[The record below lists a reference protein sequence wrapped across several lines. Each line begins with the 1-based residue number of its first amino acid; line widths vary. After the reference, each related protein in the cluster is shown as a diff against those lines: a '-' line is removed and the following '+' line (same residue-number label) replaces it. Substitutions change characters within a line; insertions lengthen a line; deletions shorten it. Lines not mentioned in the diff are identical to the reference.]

1 MAENSRDKAR
11 IRDVNTAHISWLGGH
26 QALQTARSPCES
38 FVGEVHRYKRML
50 LWQVHTHTT
59 RENKHCK
66 CTSHPTERILEQAH
80 AQGHALQ
87 SVERSKQGTGLHVLD
102 DTWVLVFLPSGR
114 MLLMLRTVIRL
125 LTSLLML
132 WATPGYCKTEWERAA
147 LRLDEPKEAS
157 CTGQDKNTFQL

>member
-1 MAENSRDKAR
+1 M
-11 IRDVNTAHISWLGGH
+11 
-26 QALQTARSPCES
+26 
-38 FVGEVHRYKRML
+38 
-50 LWQVHTHTT
+50 
-59 RENKHCK
+59 
-66 CTSHPTERILEQAH
+66 
-80 AQGHALQ
+80 
-87 SVERSKQGTGLHVLD
+87 LD